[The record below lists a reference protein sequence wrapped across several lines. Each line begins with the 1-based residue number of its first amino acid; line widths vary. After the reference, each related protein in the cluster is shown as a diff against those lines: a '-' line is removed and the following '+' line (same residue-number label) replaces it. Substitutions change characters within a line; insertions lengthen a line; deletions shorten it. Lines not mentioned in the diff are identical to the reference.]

1 MKDFFSHSRREI
13 ARLKR
18 EAKALEAKGKES
30 ESLAKLCLAEEIE
43 TAMGIVRGAILNA
56 INLNFIGA
64 LK

>member
-1 MKDFFSHSRREI
+1 MKDFFTHSRREI

-18 EAKALEAKGKES
+18 ESKTLESQGMES

-43 TAMGIVRGAILNA
+43 TAAGIVRDAIKHA
-56 INLNFIGA
+56 INLNYIGA

>member
-1 MKDFFSHSRREI
+1 MKDFFSYSRREI

-18 EAKALEAKGKES
+18 EAKSLESQGKES

-43 TAMGIVRGAILNA
+43 TAAAIVRDAIKHA
-56 INLNFIGA
+56 VNLNFIGA